1 MSIIKQWTA
10 VMVCMSFLALVNAQ
24 QKDTAQHANASPF
37 GFVVP
42 AQISFAPGVGT
53 NGRHS
58 LDIRGVSFSVLGGK
72 NHSVT
77 GFEFAGLFNLD
88 EKNVS
93 YTQVAG
99 LFNQVGG
106 RVLGAQVAGL
116 FNTVGDSVIGAQVGG
131 LFNRV
136 GKKVGGAQVAGLFNM
151 VGDSVMGLQVA
162 GLYNNVSKSVIGAQ
176 VGGLVNIVNGNVEGF
191 QAGGLVNNVHGKV
204 TGMNVAGL
212 FNNSKE
218 VEGAQVAGLVN
229 HTKKLKG
236 VQIGLVNIADTS
248 EGCSIGLINIARNG
262 FYQLSFY
269 ANETNSVNV
278 AFRSGT
284 KNFYSILLGGANP
297 SDNKKLYTFGAG
309 FGGAVKLAR
318 NISINPEITSQ
329 YMYTGDWHYTNLLQK
344 LSANFNFKPTKGLTI
359 YAGPSFSLYYT
370 DQHMDVKDY
379 KQPMPSYGVMHWWD
393 NTYAWFG
400 WTVGVGL
407 F

>member
-1 MSIIKQWTA
+1 
-10 VMVCMSFLALVNAQ
+10 MSFVALANAQ
-24 QKDTAQHANASPF
+24 GKDTTQKDTWPF
-37 GFVVP
+37 GSVVP

-53 NGRHS
+53 NGRRII
-58 LDIRGVSFSVLGGK
+58 DIRGVSFNVLGGM
-72 NHSVT
+72 NRSVT
-77 GFEFAGLFNLD
+77 GFEFAGLFNM
-88 EKNVS
+88 EQRNVG
-93 YTQVAG
+93 YAQVAG
-99 LFNQVGG
+99 LFNKVGG

-131 LFNRV
+131 LFNTV

-151 VGDSVMGLQVA
+151 AGDSVIGIQVA
-162 GLYNNVSKSVIGAQ
+162 GLYNNVAKSVIGAQ

-204 TGMNVAGL
+204 TGMTVAGL
-212 FNNSKE
+212 FNSTKE
-218 VEGAQVAGLVN
+218 VEGLQVAGLVN
-229 HTKKLKG
+229 RTKKLKG

-248 EGCSIGLINIARNG
+248 EGCSIGLINISKNG
-262 FYQLSFY
+262 THQFSLYI
-269 ANETNSVNV
+269 NETNTVNV

-284 KNFYSILLGGANP
+284 KNFYGILLGGANP

-309 FGGAVKLAR
+309 FGGAVKLAH
-318 NISINPEITSQ
+318 NISLNPEITSQ
-329 YMYTGDWHYTNLLQK
+329 YMYTGDWQYTNLLQK
-344 LSANFNFKPTKGLTI
+344 LSANFNFTVAKGLTV

-370 DQHMDVKDY
+370 DQHLDVKDY

-400 WTVGVGL
+400 WTVGVSL